1 LYFYICTFTVVHLLL
16 SRIEWEAISKV
27 LGKTLQKLLCTNL
40 PPGILG
46 VKYRL
51 VKQKREYNY
60 ALIIACPMAAD
71 YWRRNKIILS
81 EFGDGLEL
89 IVARTSTFIS
99 LKPNIF

>member
-1 LYFYICTFTVVHLLL
+1 
-16 SRIEWEAISKV
+16 
-27 LGKTLQKLLCTNL
+27 
-40 PPGILG
+40 
-46 VKYRL
+46 
-51 VKQKREYNY
+51 
-60 ALIIACPMAAD
+60 MAAD